1 MRLTEVVLS
10 TPSPTTIVLM
20 RSFAARRETVFD
32 AWTKPE
38 LLRRWF
44 GADGWVLDTCEI
56 DLRVGG
62 KWRFVSRGPG
72 GELMGHGGV
81 YLAVEPPVLLR
92 QTECYDDQWFPGEA
106 VEDLEFAEAPGGA
119 QGTIT
124 TVTIT
129 MEFPSQEVRDAVVS
143 SPMREGMGQSFERL
157 DAALAEVAG

>member
-1 MRLTEVVLS
+1 MRLTEVVLT
-10 TPSPTTIVLM
+10 TPSPTTIVLR

-44 GADGWVLDTCEI
+44 GADGWTLDTCEI

-62 KWRFVSRGPG
+62 RWRFVSRGPG

-81 YLAVEPPVLLR
+81 YLAVEPPALLR
-92 QTECYDDQWFPGEA
+92 QTESYDDQWYPGEA
-106 VEDLEFAEAPGGA
+106 VESLEFADEPGG
-119 QGTIT
+119 T

-129 MEFPSQEVRDAVVS
+129 MEFPSQEVRDAVAS
-143 SPMREGMGQSFERL
+143 SPMRDGMGQSFERL
-157 DAALAEVAG
+157 DVALAEVAE